1 MLHANDI
8 LSEEILKTRRIIV
21 KFIVI
26 ISYINIVVNNFIRNS
41 EETCIPKP
49 GTK

>member
-1 MLHANDI
+1 MLHVNNI
-8 LSEEILKTRRIIV
+8 LSEILKTRGIFI

-26 ISYINIVVNNFIRNS
+26 ILYIDIVVNNFIRNS
-41 EETCIPKP
+41 DETRIQRN